1 MGGCMVMLQH
11 EYIAV
16 APLTYSLI
24 MCSHLSHTNASIIF
38 CSCQCFT
45 PFSTQF
51 FFSSVYTASFT
62 YRFFSQIWTHR
73 PSTKSLPHRPLT
85 WHVRSLGTGLLFW
98 LLTSERK
105 PTCEAFE
112 AEYCRGKKL
121 FRNKIKNKQ
130 TKKTHWWLKIN
141 ILAIKF
147 MNNVWNE
154 TMSWP

>member
-1 MGGCMVMLQH
+1 MLQH

-62 YRFFSQIWTHR
+62 YRFFSTTPTFEHID
-73 PSTKSLPHRPLT
+73 LPLNRCLIG
-85 WHVRSLGTGLLFW
+85 R
-98 LLTSERK
+98 
-105 PTCEAFE
+105 
-112 AEYCRGKKL
+112 
-121 FRNKIKNKQ
+121 
-130 TKKTHWWLKIN
+130 
-141 ILAIKF
+141 
-147 MNNVWNE
+147 
-154 TMSWP
+154 

>member
-1 MGGCMVMLQH
+1 MLQH

-45 PFSTQF
+45 
-51 FFSSVYTASFT
+51 
-62 YRFFSQIWTHR
+62 
-73 PSTKSLPHRPLT
+73 
-85 WHVRSLGTGLLFW
+85 
-98 LLTSERK
+98 
-105 PTCEAFE
+105 TCEAFE

-121 FRNKIKNKQ
+121 FRNKIKNKR

-147 MNNVWNE
+147 MNNV
-154 TMSWP
+154 